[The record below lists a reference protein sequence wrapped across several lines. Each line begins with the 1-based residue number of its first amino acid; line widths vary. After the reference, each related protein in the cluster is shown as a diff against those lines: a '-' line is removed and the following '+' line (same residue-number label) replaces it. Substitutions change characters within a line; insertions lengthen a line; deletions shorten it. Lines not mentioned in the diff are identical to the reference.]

1 MTDKTTTQLERSVTL
16 PMLVLYGTGVTI
28 GAGIY
33 ALVGETV
40 ERAGQY
46 APSSFLLAAI
56 VMAFTAGSF
65 AELSARVPQAA
76 GEAVYVDAAFRRKWL
91 TMLVGFAVLLEAVI
105 AAAAISLGSAGYL
118 SQFFDLPEPML
129 ALGVIVLMSTIA
141 AWGIRESVMLA
152 GAMTLVEVIALLVIV
167 GAGLAQDPA
176 MLGSVLDAIPMPND
190 SIAISGVFSAS
201 LLAFFA
207 FIGFDDIVNLV
218 EEAREP
224 RKTLP
229 WAIGITLVMVT
240 VIYFMVTLVAVR
252 LVPLEDLS
260 ASSAPVSLLFE
271 RLTGLPPQLVTL
283 IAIIAT
289 MNGVVIVVIMAA
301 RVSYG
306 LSKQKIF
313 PAWIGAV
320 SPRTQTPLRATFL
333 IALAVIAAALYL
345 PIDVL
350 AEKSSQV
357 LLLVFVMIN
366 LALVRLKMRGETV
379 PENSVTVPLWVP
391 VMGTICCVGL
401 LVGAYLGSV

>member
-1 MTDKTTTQLERSVTL
+1 M
-16 PMLVLYGTGVTI
+16 
-28 GAGIY
+28 
-33 ALVGETV
+33 
-40 ERAGQY
+40 
-46 APSSFLLAAI
+46 
-56 VMAFTAGSF
+56 
-65 AELSARVPQAA
+65 
-76 GEAVYVDAAFRRKWL
+76 
-91 TMLVGFAVLLEAVI
+91 
-105 AAAAISLGSAGYL
+105 
-118 SQFFDLPEPML
+118 
-129 ALGVIVLMSTIA
+129 
-141 AWGIRESVMLA
+141 
-152 GAMTLVEVIALLVIV
+152 
-167 GAGLAQDPA
+167 
-176 MLGSVLDAIPMPND
+176 
-190 SIAISGVFSAS
+190 
-201 LLAFFA
+201 
-207 FIGFDDIVNLV
+207 
-218 EEAREP
+218 
-224 RKTLP
+224 
-229 WAIGITLVMVT
+229 
-240 VIYFMVTLVAVR
+240 
-252 LVPLEDLS
+252 
-260 ASSAPVSLLFE
+260 
-271 RLTGLPPQLVTL
+271 TL